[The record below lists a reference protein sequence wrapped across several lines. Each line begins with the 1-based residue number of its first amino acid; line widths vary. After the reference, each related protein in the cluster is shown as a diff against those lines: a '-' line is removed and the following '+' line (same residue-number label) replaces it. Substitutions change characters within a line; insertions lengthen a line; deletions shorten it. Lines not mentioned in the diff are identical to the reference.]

1 MKVIPDIFL
10 LVGCRAAAARASVAA
25 LFLTLAGTA
34 AHAGPFEDGVV
45 AYERGDYASAIGLWH
60 PLAQRGDAAAQF
72 NLALMYNTGRGV
84 PEDKA
89 AAVGWYRLAAEQGYA
104 KAQFSLGAMYERG
117 QGVPQDYAEAARWY
131 RTAAEQ
137 RNARARYKLGYL
149 HHKGKGVSRD
159 LGEAVKLYGQAADQ
173 GLPEAQFR
181 LGIMY
186 ALGEGVQQ
194 DYVVAHAWLDLA
206 AASSPDGA
214 IRNRAIE
221 SRDILAGKMAPEQIS
236 AAKELAREW
245 KPKVTP

>member
-1 MKVIPDIFL
+1 MVRDNQRFVDRAVAIIRVI
-10 LVGCRAAAARASVAA
+10 VAA
-25 LFLTLAGTA
+25 TPLALAATA
-34 AHAGPFEDGVV
+34 LQAGPFEDGVA

-60 PLAQRGDAAAQF
+60 PLAQQGDAAAQF
-72 NLALMYNTGRGV
+72 NIALLLNTGRGV

-89 AAVGWYRLAAEQGYA
+89 AAVSWYRLAAEQGYA

-117 QGVPQDYAEAARWY
+117 DGVPQDYAEAAKWY
-131 RTAAEQ
+131 RAAAEQ

-149 HHKGKGVSRD
+149 HHKGKGVQRD
-159 LGEAVKLYGQAADQ
+159 LGEAVKLYSQAADQ

-181 LGIMY
+181 LGILY

-206 AASSPDGA
+206 AANSQDGA
-214 IRNRAIE
+214 VRTRAVE
-221 SRDILAGKMAPEQIS
+221 SRDILARKMAPEQIS
-236 AAKELAREW
+236 AAKELAQEW